1 MIRLNISPLFVDHAE
16 EVAEDLRDMYR
27 RNIIDSTAFMCP
39 MCPEG
44 NPAID
49 KGSEFARRFSIFKA
63 LLKDS
68 GLPTGILIQSSMGH
82 GWVPTSESPFQK
94 IVRLDGGTQYTMCPE
109 DKEFCAYIHDAVAK
123 CAAAEPDFFMLD
135 DDTRFITGRNACFC
149 PLHTARFNAEYGT
162 SYTSDELRVE
172 VKASREMAE
181 RFQEMLRHS
190 IADYARVIRDAIDSI
205 NPDLFCSFCQ
215 CRLDTFATAEV
226 ASILAGQGRRPL
238 VRLNDGFYKQDSAR
252 NFPVWLDLT
261 AEQLLTLPE
270 NMTVISEPDTCP
282 HNRYSTAAAIMRTHL
297 TLSLME
303 GCKGGKLWITRLAK
317 FEPASGKAYRKALAD
332 DAGLMEYA
340 CEANIDWKGP
350 QIPVP
355 QKPAFYFNNPEERKN
370 SWCDLFGRMGLPFAF
385 SRGIK
390 QGEVTMLT
398 RREVELCSDDEL
410 RTAFSGKVLLD
421 GFGALALAKRG
432 LAAYCGCYDVKE
444 WSKAHVTSEMW
455 AGGDISISIPT
466 EMVELSPKQGAEVL
480 SRLYSK
486 SFAFDERLQEMAPGA
501 VLATNELGGRVLTL
515 ALRSISWCG
524 FSTAFSMLNESRKA
538 QLIEFLNLLSPLDL
552 YFVGDNETL
561 LKYGIDKEGRR
572 VAELLN
578 IGLDPLEEITLRG
591 TWTQE
596 AAPEIL
602 RGDGVW
608 MPVQYDFQDGTLVLH
623 HTVLPARVAVFSV

>member
-1 MIRLNISPLFVDHAE
+1 MIRLNISPLFIDHAE
-16 EVAEDLRDMYR
+16 EVAEDLRDMFR

-44 NPAID
+44 NPPID
-49 KGSEFARRFSIFKA
+49 KGSEFARRFAIFKN

-82 GWVPTSESPFQK
+82 GWVPNSESSFQK
-94 IVRLDGGTQYTMCPE
+94 IVKLDGRTQYTMCPE
-109 DKEFCAYIHDAVAK
+109 DKEFRSYIFDAVAK

-149 PLHTARFNAEYGT
+149 PLHTARFNEEYGT
-162 SYTSDELRVE
+162 SFEPDELRNE
-172 VKASREMAE
+172 VAAKREMAE

-190 IADYARVIRDAIDSI
+190 MADYAKVIRSAIDSV
-205 NPDLFCSFCQ
+205 NPELFCSFCQ
-215 CRLDTFATAEV
+215 CSLDMFATSDIAKT
-226 ASILAGQGRRPL
+226 LAGHGRRPL
-238 VRLNDGFYKQDSAR
+238 VRLNDGFYMRDSAR
-252 NFPVWLDLT
+252 YFPAWLDLT
-261 AEQLLTLPE
+261 AEQLLTLPVD
-270 NMTVISEPDTCP
+270 MTVISEPDTCP
-282 HNRYSTAAAIMRTHL
+282 QNRYSTSAAIMRSHL
-297 TLSLME
+297 TLSMME

-317 FEPASGKAYRKALAD
+317 FEPDSGKAYRKALAD

-355 QKPAFYFNNPEERKN
+355 KKPAFYFNNAREKN
-370 SWCDLFGRMGLPFAF
+370 GWGDLFGRMGLPFAF

-390 QGEVTMLT
+390 QGEVTLLT
-398 RREVELCSDDEL
+398 KREVERCSDDEL
-410 RTAFSGKVLLD
+410 REAFSGKVLLD

-432 LAAYCGCYDVKE
+432 LAAYIGCDDVKE
-444 WSKAHVTSEMW
+444 WSKASVTCEQW
-455 AGGDISISIPT
+455 AGGNIAISIPT
-466 EMVELSPKQGAEVL
+466 EMVELSPCRGTEVL
-480 SRLYSK
+480 SRLYAK

-501 VLATNELGGRVLTL
+501 VLATNKLGGHILTL

-538 QLIEFLNLLSPLDL
+538 QLIEFLNILSPLAL

-572 VAELLN
+572 VVELLN
-578 IGLDPLEEITLRG
+578 IGLDPIEEIPLRG
-591 TWTQE
+591 TWIQD
-596 AAPEIL
+596 AVPEIL
-602 RGDGVW
+602 KGDGTWSTVSFDL
-608 MPVQYDFQDGTLVLH
+608 QADKLDIHQ
-623 HTVLPARVAVFSV
+623 TVLPARVVIFRL

>member
-1 MIRLNISPLFVDHAE
+1 MIRLNISPLFIDHAE
-16 EVAEDLRDMYR
+16 EVAEDLRDMYC

-49 KGSEFARRFSIFKA
+49 KGSEFASRFAVFKA

-82 GWVPTSESPFQK
+82 GWVPNSESPFQK
-94 IVRLDGGTQYTMCPE
+94 IVRLDGRTPYTMCPE
-109 DKEFCAYIHDAVAK
+109 DKEFRVYIHDAVAK

-162 SYTSDELRVE
+162 SYTPDELRAAVG
-172 VKASREMAE
+172 ASREMAE

-190 IADYARVIRDAIDSI
+190 MIDYAKVIRDAIDSV
-205 NPDLFCSFCQ
+205 NPELFCSFCQ
-215 CRLDTFATAEV
+215 CSLDMFATADM
-226 ASILAGQGRRPL
+226 ASVLAGQGRRPL

-252 NFPVWLDLT
+252 YFPAWLDLT
-261 AEQLLTLPE
+261 AEQVLTLPKDI
-270 NMTVISEPDTCP
+270 TVISEPDTCP
-282 HNRYSTAAAIMRTHL
+282 HNRYSTSAAIMRTHL
-297 TLSLME
+297 TMSMME

-355 QKPAFYFNNPEERKN
+355 KKPAFYFNNAREKN
-370 SWCDLFGRMGLPFAF
+370 GWCDLFGRMGLPFAF

-390 QGEVTMLT
+390 QGEVTLLT
-398 RREVELCSDDEL
+398 HREIERCSDDEL
-410 RTAFSGKVLLD
+410 REAFCGKVLLD

-432 LAAYCGCYDVKE
+432 LAAYCGCDDVQD
-444 WSKAHVTSEMW
+444 WRKAPVTCEQW

-466 EMVELSPKQGAEVL
+466 EMVELTPCKGAEVL
-480 SRLYSK
+480 SRLYAK
-486 SFAFDERLQEMAPGA
+486 SFAFDKRLQEMAPGA
-501 VLATNELGGRVLTL
+501 VLATNGLGGRVLTL

-538 QLIEFLNLLSPLDL
+538 QLVEFLNTLSSLAL

-572 VAELLN
+572 VVELLN
-578 IGLDPLEEITLRG
+578 IGLDPIEEITLRG
-591 TWTQE
+591 TWIQG
-596 AAPEIL
+596 AKPEIL
-602 RGDGVW
+602 KGDGTW
-608 MPVQYDFQDGTLVLH
+608 NNMQFERQGDMLVIRQI
-623 HTVLPARVAVFSV
+623 VLSARVVVFRI